1 MTRRQLA
8 LGAPL
13 LLVGAAGLIC
23 AAVALGAVNPSA
35 TTRPSSLEKRVAH
48 AALDAAVRA
57 RAPRGKSAPSDPASV
72 ASGREAYRAN
82 CLVCH
87 GVPGGEQSAIAAGLN
102 PPVPDLGEPETQR
115 RTDGELFFLLS
126 GGVRLTGMPG
136 FEKSL
141 PEKTRW
147 ELVAFLR
154 ALPKLGEGEL
164 QALSGKAPGG

>member
-1 MTRRQLA
+1 MSRRRRAVVLLL
-8 LGAPL
+8 LGA
-13 LLVGAAGLIC
+13 VGVAGVWV
-23 AAVALGAVNPSA
+23 AVALGALNLSA
-35 TTRPSSLEKRVAH
+35 TTRPSKLEKAVAH
-48 AALDAAVRA
+48 AVLDASVRA

-72 ASGREAYRAN
+72 SRGREAYRAN

-102 PPVPDLGEPETQR
+102 PPVLDLSEAETQR
-115 RTDGELFFLLS
+115 RTDAELFYLVS

-154 ALPKLGEGEL
+154 ALPKLGESEL
-164 QALSGKAPGG
+164 EALSGR

>member
-1 MTRRQLA
+1 MTRRRRA
-8 LGAPL
+8 VVL
-13 LLVGAAGLIC
+13 LLLGAAGVVGIC
-23 AAVALGAVNPSA
+23 MAVALGAVSLSA
-35 TTRPSSLEKRVAH
+35 TTRPSKMEKAVAH
-48 AALDAAVRA
+48 AVLDASVRA
-57 RAPRGKSAPSDPASV
+57 RAPRGKLAPTDPASV
-72 ASGREAYRAN
+72 ARGREAYRAN

-115 RTDGELFFLLS
+115 RSDGELYFLVS

-147 ELVAFLR
+147 DLVGFLR
-154 ALPKLGEGEL
+154 ALPKLGESEL
-164 QALSGKAPGG
+164 QAISGR

>member
-1 MTRRQLA
+1 MTRRRRA
-8 LGAPL
+8 VVL
-13 LLVGAAGLIC
+13 LL
-23 AAVALGAVNPSA
+23 LGAVGVVGICVAVTLGAVSLSA
-35 TTRPSSLEKRVAH
+35 TTRPSKMEKAVAH
-48 AALDAAVRA
+48 AVLDASVRA
-57 RAPRGKSAPSDPASV
+57 RAPRGKSAPTDPASV
-72 ASGREAYRAN
+72 ARGREAYRAN

-115 RTDGELFFLLS
+115 RSDGEIYFLVS

-141 PEKTRW
+141 SEKTRW

-164 QALSGKAPGG
+164 QAISGR

>member
-1 MTRRQLA
+1 MTRRRRAVALLL
-8 LGAPL
+8 LGA
-13 LLVGAAGLIC
+13 VGVVGIC
-23 AAVALGAVNPSA
+23 VAVALGAVSPSA
-35 TTRPSSLEKRVAH
+35 TTRPSKIEKAVAH
-48 AALDAAVRA
+48 AVLDASVRA
-57 RAPRGKSAPSDPASV
+57 RAPRGKSAPTDPASV
-72 ASGREAYRAN
+72 ARGREAYRAN

-115 RTDGELFFLLS
+115 RSDGELYFLVS

-147 ELVAFLR
+147 ELVGFLR
-154 ALPKLGEGEL
+154 ALPKLGETEL
-164 QALSGKAPGG
+164 QAISGR

>member
-1 MTRRQLA
+1 VSRRRRVV
-8 LGAPL
+8 GL
-13 LLVGAAGLIC
+13 LLLGAAGVAGIC
-23 AAVALGAVNPSA
+23 VAVALGAVPLSA
-35 TTRPSSLEKRVAH
+35 TNRPSKMEKAVAH
-48 AALDAAVRA
+48 AVLDASVRA
-57 RAPRGKSAPSDPASV
+57 RAPRNGSAPSDPA
-72 ASGREAYRAN
+72 ALARGREAYRAN

-87 GVPGGEQSAIAAGLN
+87 GVPGGEQSSIAAGLN

-115 RTDGELFFLLS
+115 RTDGELYFLVS

-154 ALPKLGEGEL
+154 VLPKLGNGEL
-164 QALSGKAPGG
+164 QALSGH

>member
-1 MTRRQLA
+1 MTGRRRA
-8 LGAPL
+8 VVL
-13 LLVGAAGLIC
+13 LLLGAAGVVGIC
-23 AAVALGAVNPSA
+23 VAVARGAPNLSA
-35 TTRPSSLEKRVAH
+35 TTRPSKLEKTVAH
-48 AALDAAVRA
+48 AVLDASVRA
-57 RAPRGKSAPSDPASV
+57 RAPRGKSPPTDPASV
-72 ASGREAYRAN
+72 TRGRETYRAN

-102 PPVPDLGEPETQR
+102 QPVPDLAEPQTQSR
-115 RTDGELFFLLS
+115 SDGELFFLVS

-154 ALPKLGEGEL
+154 ALPKLGDAEL
-164 QALSGKAPGG
+164 QALSGR

>member
-1 MTRRQLA
+1 MTRRRRAVVLLL
-8 LGAPL
+8 LGA
-13 LLVGAAGLIC
+13 VGVVGIC
-23 AAVALGAVNPSA
+23 IAVALGAVSLSA
-35 TTRPSSLEKRVAH
+35 TTRPSKMEKAVAH
-48 AALDAAVRA
+48 AVLDASVRA
-57 RAPRGKSAPSDPASV
+57 RAPRGKLAPTDTASL
-72 ASGREAYRAN
+72 ARGREAYRAN

-115 RTDGELFFLLS
+115 RSDGEIYFLVS

-147 ELVAFLR
+147 ELVGFLR
-154 ALPKLGEGEL
+154 ALPKLGETEL
-164 QALSGKAPGG
+164 QAISGR

>member
-1 MTRRQLA
+1 MSRRRRVVS
-8 LGAPL
+8 L
-13 LLVGAAGLIC
+13 LLLGAAGAVGIC
-23 AAVALGAVNPSA
+23 IAIALGAVPLSA
-35 TTRPSSLEKRVAH
+35 THRPSKLEKTVAH
-48 AALDAAVRA
+48 AVLDASVRA
-57 RAPRGKSAPSDPASV
+57 RAPRGMSAPSDPASV
-72 ASGREAYRAN
+72 AHGREAYRAN

-87 GVPGGEQSAIAAGLN
+87 GVPGGDQSAIAAGLN

-115 RTDGELFFLLS
+115 RSDGELFFLVS

-147 ELVAFLR
+147 ELVGFLR

-164 QALSGKAPGG
+164 QALSGR

>member
-1 MTRRQLA
+1 M
-8 LGAPL
+8 
-13 LLVGAAGLIC
+13 VGIC
-23 AAVALGAVNPSA
+23 GAVALGAVNPSA
-35 TTRPSSLEKRVAH
+35 TSRPTALEKWVAH

-57 RAPRGKSAPSDPASV
+57 RAPRGRTAPSDADSV
-72 ASGREAYRAN
+72 GRGREAYRAN

-87 GVPGGEQSAIAAGLN
+87 GVPGGQQSAIAAGLN
-102 PPVPDLGEPETQR
+102 PPVPDLAEPETQGHS
-115 RTDGELFFLLS
+115 DGELYFLVS

-154 ALPKLGEGEL
+154 SLPKLGDAEL
-164 QALSGKAPGG
+164 QALSGR